1 MVFPSHVWM
10 WELGHKE
17 SWALKN
23 RCFWTVVFKKTLES
37 PLDCKEIKP
46 VNSKGYSLEYCWE
59 RLKAGGEE
67 DDRGWDGGMASST
80 QWIWVWASSKSWWW
94 TRKPGMLLPMGLKES
109 GTTERLT
116 ELGSLC
122 QKSRTEIG
130 TLFTYSRNVI
140 YLLFHGMILCVC
152 VCVFCC

>member
-1 MVFPSHVWM
+1 M

-37 PLDCKEIKP
+37 PLDCKKIKP
-46 VNSKGYSLEYCWE
+46 VNSKGYSLEYHWE

-116 ELGSLC
+116 ELGFLC

-130 TLFTYSRNVI
+130 MLFTYSRNVI
-140 YLLFHGMILCVC
+140 YLLFHGVILCVCVCVC